1 MRGWGRRRW
10 VGGRGMGRRLVWFVL
25 GVIGLVVVIVWVVQ
39 RI

>member
-1 MRGWGRRRW
+1 MRGWGGRRS
-10 VGGRGMGRRLVWFVL
+10 MGSRLVWFVL